1 MYRVAARPAPPFV
14 LALRRLPQPRLTSLG
29 GGLFAAAVMFLLGCL
44 DWLIFDGSPAVYGV
58 LFLPVSAV
66 TALWVRPADL
76 VSAPISVPIAFA
88 FGIVPIAGGSGGLGG
103 QAMAV
108 VTALALHSRLAVRR
122 HAGGGPDRER
132 TEAAADG
139 AAQGPAC
146 RAWAPTV
153 VTGARPPQ

>member
-44 DWLIFDGSPAVYGV
+44 DWLLFDGSPAVYGV

-88 FGIVPIAGGSGGLGG
+88 FGIVPIAGGSGGIGG

-108 VTALALHSRLAVRR
+108 VTALALHAGWLYGGTLVAGLIASVRKVRLMGRR
-122 HAGGGPDRER
+122 
-132 TEAAADG
+132 
-139 AAQGPAC
+139 
-146 RAWAPTV
+146 RA
-153 VTGARPPQ
+153 ARPAGPGPRR

>member
-29 GGLFAAAVMFLLGCL
+29 GGLFSAAVMFLLGCL
-44 DWLIFDGSPAVYGV
+44 DWLLFDGSPAVYGL

-88 FGIVPIAGGSGGLGG
+88 FGIVPIAGGSGGVGG

-108 VTALALHSRLAVRR
+108 VTALALHAGWLYGGTLVAGVIASVRKLRLMGRR
-122 HAGGGPDRER
+122 TPRPAGPGP
-132 TEAAADG
+132 
-139 AAQGPAC
+139 GPGPGP
-146 RAWAPTV
+146 R
-153 VTGARPPQ
+153 R